1 MITVAYRW
9 WGRVIVVCCIVIVC
23 LDVWWIL
30 HFTLHNRRLRDAL
43 PMDVFLVVTSDMR
56 ILKYDI
62 YGQIMTRSDSEERK
76 RPHLAV

>member
-1 MITVAYRW
+1 M
-9 WGRVIVVCCIVIVC
+9 IVVCCIVIVC

-30 HFTLHNRRLRDAL
+30 HFTLHNRRSRDAL
-43 PMDVFLVVTSDMR
+43 PMDVFLVVTRDMR

-62 YGQIMTRSDSEERK
+62 YGQIMTISDSEERN